1 MSFLGRLNYISQF
14 IAQSTVVCESIL
26 KMLKKDALKKWTEE
40 CQTAFDS
47 MKNLCLCHREKEA
60 YCCYICPSQIIGCV
74 HGKHDKM
81 GKKEQA
87 NYYISKNF
95 TQYESCYTLL

>member
-40 CQTAFDS
+40 CQTAFDAI
-47 MKNLCLCHREKEA
+47 KNYLSNPPDWFLCRRESA
-60 YCCYICPSQIIGCV
+60 VSV
-74 HGKHDKM
+74 FVR
-81 GKKEQA
+81 
-87 NYYISKNF
+87 F
-95 TQYESCYTLL
+95 T